1 MTELNVVVGQIITET
16 LEYVLQAALC
26 YVVDLVVTARIIYSR
41 SVEALSQTISLK
53 VLANSGLNLLGES
66 LRNLLLF
73 IVLQ

>member
-1 MTELNVVVGQIITET
+1 MTELNVVVGQIITKA